1 MRGRGELGAGRV
13 PVAERARRRS
23 HRSGQLSPEEFGKA
37 MHECTLPLSADDIN
51 KLFRYFDK
59 VREREREEGERE
71 NGPLS
76 VFLETLPPLTRSRAA
91 STRTATAASATR
103 SSSTAC
109 AAT

>member
-23 HRSGQLSPEEFGKA
+23 HRSGQLSPEEFAKA

-71 NGPLS
+71 RSPLCFS
-76 VFLETLPPLTRSRAA
+76 RNPPPSDALSCGFDH
-91 STRTATAASATR
+91 RTATAASATR